1 MPAFIPSWFKSNVL
15 KYRHFFRFPSFT
27 EYVFKVLTNGF
38 LNFIGIY
45 RNGSLFIS
53 NFINLVFLCHPD
65 SSKELTAL
73 LIFMKN
79 VY

>member
-1 MPAFIPSWFKSNVL
+1 MPAFIPSWFKSNVSKRDISL
-15 KYRHFFRFPSFT
+15 DFPVLRN
-27 EYVFKVLTNGF
+27 VFKVLTNDY

-45 RNGSLFIS
+45 HNGSLFIS
-53 NFINLVFLCHPD
+53 NFINLVSLCHPD
-65 SSKELTAL
+65 SSKELTTL